1 MIDHVG
7 LNVSDLVAARAFYE
21 RALAPLGYERAIE
34 HGEQVGFVSPDR
46 YPDFWISRR
55 DPVGGSTHVS
65 FRAGGRAAVDA
76 FHEAALAAGAADNG
90 APGIRH
96 EYGEDYYGAY
106 VLDPDGN
113 NVEAMTYAE

>member
-1 MIDHVG
+1 VIDHVG
-7 LNVSDLVAARAFYE
+7 LNVRDLAASRALYE
-21 RALAPLGYERAIE
+21 AALAPLGFEQVIE

-46 YPDFWISRR
+46 YPDFWIARR
-55 DPVGGSTHVS
+55 DPATSGAHVAL
-65 FRAGGRAAVDA
+65 RAASRAAVDA
-76 FHEAALAAGAADNG
+76 FHAAALAAGAQDNG

-113 NVEAMTYAE
+113 NVEAMTYSE

>member
-1 MIDHVG
+1 VIDHLGVH
-7 LNVSDLVAARAFYE
+7 VTDLAASRAFYE
-21 RALAPLGYERAIE
+21 AALGPLGYASGIE

-46 YPDFWISRR
+46 YPDFWIARR
-55 DPVGGSTHVS
+55 DPVAGATHVA
-65 FRAGGRAAVDA
+65 FRATDRAAVDA
-76 FHEAALAAGAADNG
+76 FHAAALAAGARDNG

-96 EYGEDYYGAY
+96 EYGENYYGAY